1 MREIVILSKDP
12 QRTAELQTLVEKL
25 FPECKTL
32 VLDTVKEKHE
42 FKGGSHNGKYSY

>member
-32 VLDTVKEKHE
+32 VLETVKEEHILE
-42 FKGGSHNGKYSY
+42 EGRYNGKYPS